1 METIYNQLIANKEA
15 IKNLQKGKE
24 ISFKASAEMLES
36 TNITGLGLPSINPQ
50 NMGYIPYKGDS
61 SGSILQYFP
70 RIKVSSPTLVITN
83 EVLGEGAPTAVA
95 EGTDKP
101 LVDFDDV
108 VSTPTMT
115 KYAESITISEEM
127 LDDIDFMNEQVRTV
141 LMRKLNNKVA
151 DQFIKSIKNATPTH
165 TSANLTAGTTG
176 TLVKDILP
184 AVSAD
189 MANLG
194 GYNLNMWLLN
204 QPDYA
209 KLFVEA
215 GQNYLWY
222 AMNNPLI
229 LNSDEVTA
237 GNIVGVDSSM
247 FPIYVYKELDIKIGR
262 VGANFTNN
270 MVTIR
275 CESRLAWDLT
285 GNCLN
290 AIYNDTITGT
300 LAAIL

>member
-15 IKNLQKGKE
+15 IKNLKKGQE
-24 ISFKASAEMLES
+24 IHLKASAQMLES
-36 TNITGLGLPSINPQ
+36 TNVTGFTGINPQ

-83 EVLGEGAPTAVA
+83 EVLGGGEPDKVA
-95 EGTDKP
+95 EGGAKP

-108 VSTPTMT
+108 VTTPTMQ

-141 LMRKLNNKVA
+141 LMRKLNNLVA
-151 DQFIKSIKNATPTH
+151 NQFIKDIVGVTPTYG
-165 TSANLTAGTTG
+165 SANLTAGTTG

-184 AVSAD
+184 AVTAD
-189 MANLG
+189 MANKG
-194 GYNLNMWLLN
+194 GYDLNMWLLI

-229 LNSDEVTA
+229 LNSEEVTV
-237 GNIVGVDSSM
+237 GNIVGLDSSM
-247 FPIYVYKELDIKIGR
+247 FPIYVYKDLDIKIGR
-262 VGANFTNN
+262 VSENFTDNL
-270 MVTIR
+270 VTIR

-290 AIYNDTITGT
+290 ALYNDTISAT